1 MKPTKIR
8 FKALLQR
15 FGSKGEKTGWTYFEV
30 SAAEAQQLNP
40 GVKKSFRVKGKI
52 DATPIKMIALIPMG
66 QGNFIIPVKADLRK
80 LLGKKHGMHVD
91 VELQIDK
98 EEFKL
103 DSDLLSCLEEDPAA
117 KKVFYAMPA
126 SHHKYYS
133 KWISDA
139 KTEKTKADRIARCL
153 NGFVKGYT
161 FAEILKNRL

>member
-66 QGNFIIPVKADLRK
+66 QGHFIMPVKADLRK
-80 LLGKKHGMHVD
+80 LLG
-91 VELQIDK
+91 
-98 EEFKL
+98 
-103 DSDLLSCLEEDPAA
+103 
-117 KKVFYAMPA
+117 
-126 SHHKYYS
+126 
-133 KWISDA
+133 
-139 KTEKTKADRIARCL
+139 
-153 NGFVKGYT
+153 
-161 FAEILKNRL
+161 